1 MQKNLAPV
9 VLLLGGSYLAMACA
23 EEGRA
28 DSSRATGGDGD
39 AALESGNGDVGG
51 DGDLFSVP
59 DYGDDSPGDGDG
71 SPGDGDGDGD
81 GDSASVPDDAAGGA
95 GGAASEP
102 EEPPATNPFTVTG
115 HDPLSTFAADVDT
128 ASYDLFRAYAQSGS
142 TIAPASV
149 RLEEFVNYF
158 DYDYPAPSESDEH
171 PFSISLAAAPNLSTR
186 DTHVVRVGIQGVTL
200 ERDPEET
207 PANLVFLVD
216 KSGSMSGE
224 IPTVQRL
231 LRQTVEL
238 LAPTDTISIVT
249 YASSPETALVA
260 TPVSESE
267 TILAAIDGLQAG
279 GSTNGSGG
287 ITAAYAQ
294 AESVFVEGGINHILI
309 CTDGDFNVG
318 LTSQQAMEE
327 LIIEKRQT
335 GITFTALGFG
345 GSNFNDALMEHVSN
359 LGNGIY
365 SYIGSNDDADAYVE
379 DQMLQSMMHIAKDM
393 KIQVEFNPE
402 QVYAYRLLGYENRD
416 IADEDFRNDVIDAG
430 EIGSGHQVTALYE
443 VVFQESDL
451 PDRPDAPPLDD
462 GAAFDGVAEIDPNDI
477 VLVKVRYKEP
487 GASEADSAS
496 EVSTSLT
503 TDEVVDGFEGAGGD
517 LQYAAAVAA
526 YAEILKGSPYASE
539 DALSAIRIVLAE
551 QAARDEARAEFL
563 RLFDWVSG
571 P

>member
-1 MQKNLAPV
+1 MKKKSAGLTLIWAGV
-9 VLLLGGSYLAMACA
+9 SLVAGCA
-23 EEGRA
+23 A
-28 DSSRATGGDGD
+28 DSGSDAELPAASGDGD
-39 AALESGNGDVGG
+39 ATYDRDFGG
-51 DGDLFSVP
+51 DGDLALGES
-59 DYGDDSPGDGDG
+59 
-71 SPGDGDGDGD
+71 GDGDGDGD
-81 GDSASVPDDAAGGA
+81 GDGEATDPDNA
-95 GGAASEP
+95 GGAAGAGNVP
-102 EEPPATNPFTVTG
+102 EEPPPTNPFTATA

-128 ASYDLFRAYAQSGS
+128 ASYDLFKYWVQSGS
-142 TIAPASV
+142 TIQPASI

-158 DYDYPAPSESDEH
+158 EYDYPAPNEADEH

-186 DTHVVRVGIQGVTL
+186 DTHVLRVGIQGVTL
-200 ERDPEET
+200 ERDPAET

-238 LAPTDTISIVT
+238 LAPTDSISIVT
-249 YASSPETALVA
+249 YASSPETALA
-260 TPVSESE
+260 STPVSESE

-287 ITAAYAQ
+287 ITAAYDQ
-294 AESVFVEGGINHILI
+294 AESAFVEGGINHILI

-318 LTSQQAMEE
+318 LTSRQAMED
-327 LIIEKRQT
+327 LIVEKRQT

-345 GSNFNDALMEHVSN
+345 GGNFNDALMEHVSN

-365 SYIGSNDDADAYVE
+365 SYIGSNEAADTYVE
-379 DQMLQSMMHIAKDM
+379 EQMLQSMMHIAKDM

-402 QVYAYRLLGYENRD
+402 LVYAYRLLGYENRD
-416 IADEDFRNDVIDAG
+416 IADDDFRNDVIDAG
-430 EIGSGHQVTALYE
+430 EIGSGHRVTALYE
-443 VVFQESDL
+443 LAFQEGDL
-451 PDRPDAPPLDD
+451 PDRPGAPPLDD
-462 GAAFDGVAEIDPNDI
+462 GAAFDGVPEISPNDI

-487 GASEADSAS
+487 GASESDAAS

-503 TDEVVDGFEGAGGD
+503 SEAVFDGFDGAGGD

-526 YAEILKGSPYASE
+526 YAEILKGSPYASP
-539 DALSAIRIVLAE
+539 DALSAIRLVLEAQAE
-551 QAARDEARAEFL
+551 RDAARAEL
-563 RLFDWVSG
+563 LELFDMQTA